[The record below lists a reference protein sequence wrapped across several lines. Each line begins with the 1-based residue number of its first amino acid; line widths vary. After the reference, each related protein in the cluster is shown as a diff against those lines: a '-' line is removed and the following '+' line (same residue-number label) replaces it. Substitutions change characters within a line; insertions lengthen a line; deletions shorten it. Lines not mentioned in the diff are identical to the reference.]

1 MEKLQERANEL
12 IQERDKAV
20 ARVNEINGALKELE
34 RQAQELAETKTEEE
48 TDV

>member
-1 MEKLQERANEL
+1 MEKLNERAQEL
-12 IQERDKAV
+12 IQERDQAI

-34 RQAQELAETKTEEE
+34 RQAKELAETKTEEE